1 MPLGE
6 GSVLGRRYRL
16 VAQIGRGG
24 MGKVWRAHDDL
35 LHREVAVKE
44 VLFPPG
50 LTSAERAVLYE
61 RTLREARSAARLSH
75 RGIVTVHDVVEEDGR
90 PWIVMEYVRARSLQ
104 EVIDQEGPLPPRQVA
119 EIGRQMLAALRSA
132 HDAGVLHRDIK
143 PANVLLAASGTG
155 GGAPRVVI
163 TDFGIARMT
172 GDSTLTQTGLVLG
185 SPAYIA
191 PERARGE
198 HAVAASDLWALGAT
212 LYAAC
217 EGQAPHDRE
226 EAMAALTAVLTEDPP
241 PPPHAGPLTPV
252 IMGLLANDPA
262 RRMTTGQAAEE
273 LTRVARD
280 VPRPS
285 PPPAGPPQSPD
296 PAATVYDVPDTMT
309 LLDPPASP
317 AWPQERGR
325 LSVPSSL
332 PVPGWQPPGPGPAG
346 PPAPDRPAR
355 RRPGWKIVLSAGLV
369 VLVVLSVVMVLAYRA
384 AHSDPAAA
392 RADPLPASPTASPPA
407 SPPASPSASPARSP
421 ATTPPGSPPGPPPG
435 VPAGYQRSGGPEGAT
450 LAVPPGWTRKVRSAA
465 SVTWSDP
472 VTGAYV
478 QLDSIPWGVTDPVEH
493 WARFTNE
500 VVSKKRLP
508 GFRRTRLGPR
518 FVARGWPAA
527 DLEYTW
533 MSATYG
539 RLRAYDRGFTAGGRQ
554 YAIMVAAPE
563 VQWSRYSGLVNTTFT
578 TFRPAP

>member
-1 MPLGE
+1 MPMGE

-24 MGKVWRAHDDL
+24 MGRVWRAHDDL

-50 LTSAERAVLYE
+50 LTSSERAVLYE

-104 EVIDQEGPLPPRQVA
+104 EVIDQEGALPPRRVA

-132 HDAGVLHRDIK
+132 HGAGVLHRDIK
-143 PANVLLAASGTG
+143 PANVLLDTASGTAG
-155 GGAPRVVI
+155 PQRVVI

-198 HAVAASDLWALGAT
+198 HAVIASDLWALGAT

-217 EGQAPHDRE
+217 EGRAPHDRE
-226 EAMAALTAVLTEDPP
+226 EAMAALTAVLTEDPA
-241 PPPHAGPLTPV
+241 PPPHAGSLTPV
-252 IMGLLANDPA
+252 IMGLLAKDPA
-262 RRMTTGQAAEE
+262 RRMTADRAAEE
-273 LTRVARD
+273 LARIVRD
-280 VPRPS
+280 VP
-285 PPPAGPPQSPD
+285 PPPPPRPVGPPASPD
-296 PAATVYDVPDTMT
+296 PAATVYDVPDTAT
-309 LLDPPASP
+309 LLDPPAAP
-317 AWPQERGR
+317 GGAWPPDRDG

-332 PVPGWQPPGPGPAG
+332 SVPGWQPSASR
-346 PPAPDRPAR
+346 PPAYDEPAR
-355 RRPGWKIVLSAGLV
+355 RRPGRKILLSAGLV
-369 VLVVLSVVMVLAYRA
+369 VVVVLAVVVALAYRA
-384 AHSDPAAA
+384 AHSEPRDA
-392 RADPLPASPTASPPA
+392 RADPPPASPTASLVT
-407 SPPASPSASPARSP
+407 SPPD
-421 ATTPPGSPPGPPPG
+421 TPG
-435 VPAGYQRSGGPEGAT
+435 VPAGYQRSDGPGGAT
-450 LAVPPGWTRKVRSAA
+450 LAVPRGWTRRARSDA

-493 WARFTNE
+493 WTRFTND
-500 VVSKKRLP
+500 VVSEKRLS

-518 FVARGWPAA
+518 FTARGWPAA

-539 RLRAYDRGFTAGGRQ
+539 RLRAYDRGFTAGGHQ
-554 YAIMVAAPE
+554 YALLVAAP
-563 VQWSRYSGLVNTTFT
+563 QIRWSRYSGLVNTTFT
-578 TFRPAP
+578 SFRPAP